1 MYDITDYTRERA
13 RKLGY
18 TVKAS
23 VHRGRKIDV
32 FKGDKYITSLG
43 DTRYGDYGTFLES
56 KDKGESKE
64 KKRAYAEERRRL
76 YHLRHTHPTF
86 REKLVKFLLW

>member
-43 DTRYGDYGTFLES
+43 DTRYGDYSSFIES
-56 KDKGESKE
+56 KG
-64 KKRAYAEERRRL
+64 RPYAEERRRL
-76 YHLRHTHPTF
+76 YHLRHTHPTL
-86 REKLVKFLLW
+86 REKLGKLLLW